1 MEQKDRVIRATLSSV
16 NNDRT
21 LTKISEKVGLRSEL
35 EKENI
40 EQITKLSN
48 DICLAS
54 RTIQNI
60 FSVPS
65 IIQDIHSVSRTIQ
78 DICVVPPV
86 FKYTDFNDKISNITH
101 PYLSWLNDL
110 QGFHDKI
117 RGCFNWL
124 ESVRLELPAEDF
136 FESMQQLHK
145 SIEAII
151 NDKKECENNIWHLL
165 TEEELQETT
174 EKLQVITKEFEKIN
188 TKYENLEEKY
198 RTLKEE
204 IGLAMLEYQ
213 EKKANKTISTK
224 TTIQTLKPN
233 ITIKQIEKIALDLS
247 FIFQSSINQWEDLFS
262 NNIPIFEKPIVL
274 KSKTLS
280 DIAILFHW
288 LKEYEF
294 IENNNYPS
302 ILERC
307 KVFTFHGE
315 IITARQITKPK
326 ENTNFPDIGEN
337 YIKISEIVEFL

>member
-16 NNDRT
+16 NNDGT
-21 LTKISEKVGLRSEL
+21 LTKINETVSLRSEL

-48 DICLAS
+48 DIFSAS
-54 RTIQNI
+54 RA
-60 FSVPS
+60 
-65 IIQDIHSVSRTIQ
+65 IQ

-86 FKYTDFNDKISNITH
+86 FKFTDFNDKISNITH
-101 PYLSWLNDL
+101 SYLSWLNDL

-124 ESVRLELPAEDF
+124 GSVRLELPAENL

-151 NDKKECENNIWHLL
+151 NEKKECENNIWHLL
-165 TEEELQETT
+165 TEEELQKT
-174 EKLQVITKEFEKIN
+174 TKEFEKI
-188 TKYENLEEKY
+188 KKEKENLEEKY
-198 RTLKEE
+198 KILKEE

-213 EKKANKTISTK
+213 EKKANKAISTK

-233 ITIKQIEKIALDLS
+233 ITIKQIEKIASDLS
-247 FIFQSSINQWEDLFS
+247 FIFQSSVNQWEDLFS
-262 NNIPIFEKPIVL
+262 NNIPIFEKSIVL

-337 YIKISEIVEFL
+337 YIKISEVVESL